1 MKNKIDELFERK
13 EKNILS
19 IYTTA
24 GFPQLNDTTD
34 IIRSLESNG
43 VDLIEIGIPY
53 SDPLAD
59 GPVIQDANQIAIE
72 NGMNLK
78 LLFEQLDSIKNEIQ
92 TPIILMGYLN
102 VIMQFGVE
110 QFYYKCQEVN
120 VSGVIIPDLPLD
132 EYERFH
138 KPFASSK
145 GIKNIFLIT
154 PKTSIERIKLID
166 NLSDPFIYVVSSNSI
181 TGNDLSGFDQ
191 LEVFYDQLRSLQLK
205 NKTLIGFGINNAN
218 KFNKACKLA
227 NGAII
232 GSAFIQSIKNKT
244 TIPDFIHSIRQTQT
258 LSV

>member
-1 MKNKIDELFERK
+1 MKNKIDQLFTRK

-24 GFPQLNDTTD
+24 GFPQLNDTPK
-34 IIRSLESNG
+34 IIRSLEAHG
-43 VDLIEIGIPY
+43 VDLIEVGIPY

-59 GPVIQDANQIAIE
+59 GPVIQEANQKAIE

-78 LLFEQLDSIKNEIQ
+78 LLFEQLNSIKNEIQ

-102 VIMQFGVE
+102 VIMQFGVDL
-110 QFYYKCQEVN
+110 FYQNCHEAN

-138 KPFASSK
+138 KPFASSN

-154 PKTSIERIKLID
+154 PKTPIERIKMID
-166 NLSDPFIYVVSSNSI
+166 NMSDPFIYVVSSNSI

-191 LEVFYDQLRSLQLK
+191 LEIFYDQLRSLHLK
-205 NKTLIGFGINNAN
+205 NKTLIGFGISKAN
-218 KFNKACKLA
+218 KFESACKLA

-232 GSAFIQSIKNKT
+232 GSAFIQSLKNKN
-244 TIPDFIHSIRQTQT
+244 TIADFIHSIRQTQS
-258 LSV
+258 LSI